1 MRCVF
6 WGLFLE
12 AFFQGISS
20 SSEGT
25 LVCSGSHLVTAHRGT
40 CALAR
45 SLALRQELGTWG
57 TWMDGPR
64 SSSKD
69 ARGHIQTQIF
79 SWRKNV
85 KIFCIAMSNIYI
97 YVCFI
102 ETFTRTLYFP
112 EHYIS
117 WGTLAIQ
124 SFHFWW
130 KQKGND
136 HDFSGSESL
145 IFYCPSCIY
154 KQVNREKFL
163 LSCFPLSYVTAL
175 LVAPCRW
182 VQSTSWPWHH
192 ATENRLM
199 RQRKQGSLFCREAGS
214 DHLVVVKTDHTELF
228 CFVRDEFH
236 SVTACLSDI
245 L

>member
-1 MRCVF
+1 MCVLRPLPGSIFPRHKQLLWGYTGVF
-6 WGLFLE
+6 WQPLGHGSQGYMCPGKEPGPQTGAGDMRNLNGWSQKQQQGRKGTHPNTD
-12 AFFQGISS
+12 FQ
-20 SSEGT
+20 
-25 LVCSGSHLVTAHRGT
+25 L
-40 CALAR
+40 
-45 SLALRQELGTWG
+45 
-57 TWMDGPR
+57 
-64 SSSKD
+64 
-69 ARGHIQTQIF
+69 
-79 SWRKNV
+79 KNV